1 MRRTRRAQTEE
12 NAEIMKTENANAERA
27 ENMENVH
34 NTSGYGHLW
43 PFGRRFLM
51 NSGQQI
57 T

>member
-1 MRRTRRAQTEE
+1 MRRAQTEE